1 VNFREALA
9 WLYAAQTFGIKLG
22 LENTRRL
29 LSAIGDPQDR
39 MSFIHVAGTNG
50 KGSVCAM
57 LDAVLREG
65 GMRPGLYTS
74 PHLVDFSERIRVGG
88 APIPDEAVA
97 EGLSL
102 LRASSAD
109 WDHQPTFFE
118 LATVLA
124 AWWFDRSG
132 VGVAIWETGMG
143 GRLDATNV
151 VTPLVSVI
159 APVGMDHQQW
169 LGSTPAAIAAE
180 KAGIIKPGIPVVSSP
195 QVEEVRA
202 VLRAKARA
210 EGSALRFVSEPCAEL
225 IGLPGPHQRW
235 NAALALAALEAAG
248 LAPEAA
254 ARTRGLASV
263 SWPGRFQRVGESLV
277 IDGAHNVAAAEALV
291 ACWREI
297 FGPRQARLIFGSLH
311 DKQSV
316 QILRVLR
323 AVAEEVVLVPVKN
336 ARATPVEEL
345 RVAAEGCGF
354 PVISSAPLEEAL
366 EKSASL
372 PTVVTGSLFL
382 AGEALALLEG
392 VSRPRLSSQ

>member
-1 VNFREALA
+1 MNFREALA

-202 VLRAKARA
+202 
-210 EGSALRFVSEPCAEL
+210 
-225 IGLPGPHQRW
+225 
-235 NAALALAALEAAG
+235 
-248 LAPEAA
+248 
-254 ARTRGLASV
+254 
-263 SWPGRFQRVGESLV
+263 
-277 IDGAHNVAAAEALV
+277 
-291 ACWREI
+291 
-297 FGPRQARLIFGSLH
+297 
-311 DKQSV
+311 
-316 QILRVLR
+316 
-323 AVAEEVVLVPVKN
+323 
-336 ARATPVEEL
+336 
-345 RVAAEGCGF
+345 
-354 PVISSAPLEEAL
+354 
-366 EKSASL
+366 
-372 PTVVTGSLFL
+372 
-382 AGEALALLEG
+382 
-392 VSRPRLSSQ
+392 